1 MPTSPIKAVQRFP
14 SQRMRPLLSST
25 RKAGIR
31 SSSASLSVENR
42 GQSGE
47 NEQQAPQARHT
58 ATPSSSESTASSII
72 DPSTFAPFTMLRAMA
87 VRRRYSLKV
96 RAKAPTGPCGTLGP
110 RTHRPLPRRPGR
122 RTLHHSDSARKTY
135 KSALV
140 RSPSQSLS
148 ESSASVY
155 CRCFA
160 GTRVHPWRPQVD
172 RATKNVT
179 IVLNPS

>member
-42 GQSGE
+42 GQSDE
-47 NEQQAPQARHT
+47 NEQQAPQVRHT
-58 ATPSSSESTASSII
+58 AAPPSSESTASSII
-72 DPSTFAPFTMLRAMA
+72 DQSTCAPFAVLRAMT
-87 VRRRYSLKV
+87 VRRRYSSKV
-96 RAKAPTGPCGTLGP
+96 RARAPTGPRGTPGP

-160 GTRVHPWRPQVD
+160 GTRVHPWRPKAD
-172 RATKNVT
+172 RVNGLKC
-179 IVLNPS
+179 